1 MKKTNVNMIR
11 SAAVLL
17 ALLIFVPCLLPTG
30 VFADAVPISEDATVT
45 SSDGQE
51 SVEVSLSL
59 DAKSCI
65 LMEASTGT
73 VLFESN
79 ADAALPPA
87 SVTKIMTILLVME
100 AVKSGAVTMDE
111 TVSVSE
117 NAASMGGSQ
126 VYLEPG
132 ETMTVSEL
140 LKCVIIASAND
151 ASVALAEHIAGSEE
165 TFVSRMNERAAEL
178 SMENTHFVNTNGL
191 DDAPNAAE
199 HLTSARDIALMSRE
213 LIVNHPEIFEYTTV
227 WMDSIRD
234 GAFGLTNTNRLIR
247 FYRGATGLK
256 TGSTSKAGFCIS
268 ATAERDGMP
277 LIAVIMGSPTRDVRN
292 EAAKT
297 LLDYGYANYSLY
309 TDAAASCDD
318 VRVTCGDVSSVGA
331 EHGAFSAVL
340 GKGKE
345 KNVTSTVTLSESV
358 PAPIRAGDTVGTVT
372 YELDGEI
379 IGEIPVTAT
388 EDVEKIGYFGV
399 IYKILR
405 GVLSK

>member
-1 MKKTNVNMIR
+1 MKKTYGNIIR
-11 SAAVLL
+11 IKAFMLALVLCLPCAAVT
-17 ALLIFVPCLLPTG
+17 AL
-30 VFADAVPISEDATVT
+30 ADAVPISEESAVT
-45 SSDGQE
+45 SLDKNDA
-51 SVEVSLSL
+51 VPASLSL
-59 DAKSCI
+59 DCKSCI
-65 LMEASTGT
+65 LMEASTGE
-73 VLFESN
+73 VLYESN

-100 AVKSGAVTMDE
+100 AVKSGAVSMED

-132 ETMTVSEL
+132 ETMTVKEL

-165 TFVSRMNERAAEL
+165 AFVARMNERAAEL
-178 SMENTHFVNTNGL
+178 GMKNTNFVNTNGL
-191 DDAPNAAE
+191 DDAPNAE
-199 HLTSARDIALMSRE
+199 THLTSARDIALMSRE
-213 LIVNHPEIFEYTTV
+213 LIMNHPEIFEFTTV
-227 WMDSIRD
+227 WMDSIR
-234 GAFGLTNTNRLIR
+234 GGEFGLTNTNRLIR

-297 LLDYGYANYSLY
+297 LLDHGYANYCVY
-309 TDAAASCDD
+309 RDEAAVCDA
-318 VRVTCGDVSSVGA
+318 VRVTGGTADSVGTEHAEFSSV
-331 EHGAFSAVL
+331 L
-340 GKGKE
+340 KKGQD
-345 KNVTSTVTLSESV
+345 KNVTSTVTLNESV
-358 PAPIRAGDTVGTVT
+358 AAPIAAGDTVGTVT
-372 YELDGEI
+372 YTLDGEI
-379 IGEIPVTAT
+379 IGEVPVTAT
-388 EDVEKIGYFGV
+388 ENVEKIGYFGL